1 MENSYRFV
9 PCSIPQGEFYF
20 EIANASAMKV
30 HMIPPP
36 GAKWNVNMLVC
47 VFLISLLN

>member
-20 EIANASAMKV
+20 EI
-30 HMIPPP
+30 
-36 GAKWNVNMLVC
+36 GLRRLEENV
-47 VFLISLLN
+47 VFCPILYY